1 MWGTFLPRTSRHREL
16 LEQSCRQSTKHPR
29 ARVRR
34 VLLGRRYRQT
44 RDQRQSTQGSCCS
57 YSSGGV
63 ISRLGCVCMC
73 AMSYTRVVVHSQT
86 EVHTRSSGRANAA
99 APSRSASDAVAQAAT
114 ECIHAAMAARNQR
127 PSTRA
132 STRATVPRS
141 TSATPCVLSSH
152 PLLQRV
158 GVVVKCTPG
167 EPEERRQQ
175 PPCMCG

>member
-1 MWGTFLPRTSRHREL
+1 MWGKQQVLRRTSRHREL
-16 LEQSCRQSTKHPR
+16 PEQGCRQSTTHPR
-29 ARVRR
+29 GRVRR
-34 VLLGRRYRQT
+34 VLPGRSYRQT

-63 ISRLGCVCMC
+63 ISRLGCVCGMCMC
-73 AMSYTRVVVHSQT
+73 AMSYTSVVVHSQT

-132 STRATVPRS
+132 STRATVARS
-141 TSATPCVLSSH
+141 TRATPRVLD
-152 PLLQRV
+152 R
-158 GVVVKCTPG
+158 
-167 EPEERRQQ
+167 
-175 PPCMCG
+175 